1 MSAERCVGFLR
12 APWVLKFVFF
22 EDGPELKTTWDFG
35 PCFFV
40 LKVYHFESD
49 SICFGDQKWI
59 SNVPRAFVIG
69 PRVWSQYECD
79 WSSPYP

>member
-1 MSAERCVGFLR
+1 MGFLR